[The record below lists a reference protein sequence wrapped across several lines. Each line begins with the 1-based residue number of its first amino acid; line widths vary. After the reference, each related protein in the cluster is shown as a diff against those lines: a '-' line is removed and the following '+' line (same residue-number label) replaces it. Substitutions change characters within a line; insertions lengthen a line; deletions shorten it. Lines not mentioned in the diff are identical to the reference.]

1 MSKNFP
7 PDLQEKMTVFCNEIL
22 EQMAGNHT
30 KNHEEF
36 LSQWQKLH
44 TLYLTSTA
52 ELLQEWTEKYDT
64 QHLEELKFPDKI
76 EAHSVVIEI
85 MDHNTGKLFRRDLP
99 LEYIETDNGIRLSG
113 ETIDGT
119 ATQIVFFSDT
129 AMDKIRDLTGMGPDA
144 PRCNHDD

>member
-1 MSKNFP
+1 MKDLVENVSTLLFFMEADKMSKNFP

-52 ELLQEWTEKYDT
+52 ELLQEWTEKY
-64 QHLEELKFPDKI
+64 
-76 EAHSVVIEI
+76 
-85 MDHNTGKLFRRDLP
+85 
-99 LEYIETDNGIRLSG
+99 
-113 ETIDGT
+113 
-119 ATQIVFFSDT
+119 
-129 AMDKIRDLTGMGPDA
+129 
-144 PRCNHDD
+144 